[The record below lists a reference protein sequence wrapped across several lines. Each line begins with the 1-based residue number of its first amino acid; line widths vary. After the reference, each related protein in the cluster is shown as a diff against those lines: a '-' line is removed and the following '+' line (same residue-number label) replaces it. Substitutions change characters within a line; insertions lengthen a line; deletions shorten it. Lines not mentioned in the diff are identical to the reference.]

1 MTLPATVDRTGGANS
16 TSHLPAA
23 AALAALPIGIFVA
36 TPDGDWANPEL
47 CRLWGRPA
55 DAALSRQ
62 TLWREVE
69 RVTEPASERVEERR
83 PELPPPTPLAA
94 ALAGIATPPT
104 RYRVHREDGT
114 AVVVRM
120 ETGPILEGGRVT
132 GAILVA
138 TDESAQHDVERLRD
152 AFLGILGH
160 ELRTPV
166 TAIVGGSYL
175 VADEELDPDVRR
187 EVATTLID
195 EAGRLQRLVDQL
207 IQLASLERRGSLGA
221 EPVALAHV
229 VRRAVRD
236 RRTKLPRLS
245 IEAAIEG
252 PIPPVDGD
260 EGYVDQVLSIL
271 LDNAVKYSGT
281 ASRIVLRV
289 VDCGTEV
296 EVHVLDEGPGLPALG
311 TDAVFRLF
319 YRAAPAGTSAR
330 DGTGIGLFVA
340 RTIIEAM
347 GGRIWAENRSGG
359 GADVGFALP
368 VADP

>member
-1 MTLPATVDRTGGANS
+1 MTLSATVDRTGGANS
-16 TSHLPAA
+16 TGGLPAT
-23 AALAALPIGIFVA
+23 AALAALPVGILIA

-47 CRLWGRPA
+47 RRLWGRPA
-55 DAALSRQ
+55 DEPLSRGS
-62 TLWREVE
+62 LWR
-69 RVTEPASERVEERR
+69 RVEPVADRR
-83 PELPPPTPLAA
+83 PEHAAIDGADARPSPVAA
-94 ALAGIATPPT
+94 ALAGSATPPK
-104 RYRVHREDGT
+104 RYRVHRDDGT
-114 AVVVRM
+114 AAVVRI
-120 ETGPILEGGRVT
+120 ETQPIVEDGRIT
-132 GAILVA
+132 GAILLA
-138 TDESAQHDVERLRD
+138 IDETAQHDVERLRD

-175 VADEELDPDVRR
+175 VADEDLDPEVRR

-207 IQLASLERRGSLGA
+207 IDLASLERRGGLGA

-236 RRTKLPRLS
+236 RRAKLPRLT

-252 PIPPVDGD
+252 PIPPVDGV
-260 EGYVDQVLSIL
+260 EGYVDQVLAVL
-271 LDNAVKYSGT
+271 LDNAVKYSG
-281 ASRIVLRV
+281 ASARIVVRV

-296 EVHVLDEGPGLPALG
+296 EVHVLDEGPGLPAVG

-319 YRAAPAGTSAR
+319 YRAVPTGASAR

-347 GGRIWAENRSGG
+347 GGRIWAENRSSG
-359 GADVGFALP
+359 GADVGFALH